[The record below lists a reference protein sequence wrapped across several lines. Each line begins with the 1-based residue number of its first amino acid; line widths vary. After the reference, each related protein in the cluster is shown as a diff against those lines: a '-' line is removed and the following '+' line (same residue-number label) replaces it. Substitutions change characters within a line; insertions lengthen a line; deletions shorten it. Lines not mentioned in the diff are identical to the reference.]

1 MKKFFFNNNRKPLLI
16 LLDAIT
22 IIFSFIW
29 AFYLR
34 FDFSFPQEYF
44 PLLKSWLPLIVLIQ
58 LSIFNI
64 CGFYQ
69 VIWRFTSLWELLT
82 ILKYVTLSSAISLFG
97 IGLLSEFVIHPGS
110 VLLSFYFFN
119 VLFICF
125 TRVSVRIY
133 FSHFKNRSRF
143 VEVQSKKRL
152 ILIGAGK
159 TGEKISREIIDTVDS
174 PFKIIGFIDD
184 DPNKQSGRLHGIQV
198 LGTTTDLENLKIPF
212 DELLIT
218 APGVTGDDLRRI
230 ITACKSTGK
239 RFKTVPS
246 LSELIDKD
254 VSLAAIRDVSYL
266 DLLGRDEVKLDMNSI
281 EKLLRGKRVLITG
294 AGGSIG
300 SELVQQCLPFGPSEI
315 ICLDNNEE
323 KIFEIM
329 NLNDK
334 KISNIIIKPVL
345 GNINQKNQL
354 EKVFNENRPQIVFHA
369 AAYKHVPIQ
378 ETHPW
383 TAVRTNVGGTLGL
396 LELADKYQ
404 AEKFVL
410 VSTDKAVNPVNIMG
424 ATKRLAE
431 ILVQSINANS
441 NTEFIAVRFGNVM
454 GSSGSAIPIFEKQI
468 KNGGPVTITHPEMTR
483 YFMSIH
489 EASQLILQSGAIG
502 NGGEIILL
510 EMGKPIKIDQLAR
523 DLIKLSGLEPDV
535 DIPVVYSGLRPG
547 EKLYEELQSRDE
559 KLLSTSHKKIMIL
572 KDGNHNVPWEEF
584 KLMTNDLIKISEE
597 LDFDK
602 IQVKLKSLLPR
613 YIPRSFYSTTIDYI
627 NDPYEI
633 IKGEA

>member
-1 MKKFFFNNNRKPLLI
+1 MRNNFYSQNRRMLLV
-16 LLDAIT
+16 LLDGFT
-22 IIFSFIW
+22 IVASFIW
-29 AFYLR
+29 AFYLM
-34 FDFSFPQEYF
+34 FDFSFPEQYL
-44 PLLKSWLPLIVLIQ
+44 PLLKSWLPLIVMVQ
-58 LSIFNI
+58 LAIFNI
-64 CGFYQ
+64 SGFYK

-82 ILKYVTLSSAISLFG
+82 IIKYVTISSAISLFG
-97 IGLLSEFVIHPGS
+97 IGLLTGFSIHPGS

-125 TRVSVRIY
+125 TRVSVRVY
-133 FSHFKNRSRF
+133 FSHFKNQPIF
-143 VEVQSKKRL
+143 GKVQSKKRL

-159 TGEKISREIIDTVDS
+159 TGAKISREILDTVDS
-174 PFKIIGFIDD
+174 PYVVVGFIDD
-184 DPNKQSGRLHGIQV
+184 DLDKRDARLHGIQV
-198 LGTTTDLENLKIPF
+198 LGTTADLEKLIIPF

-218 APGVTGDDLRRI
+218 TPSASGNELLRI
-230 ITACKSTGK
+230 IDACKLTGK

-246 LSELIDKD
+246 LAELIDKD
-254 VSLAAIRDVSYL
+254 VSVAAIRDVSYL

-281 EKLLRGKRVLITG
+281 ENLLYGKRVLITG

-300 SELVQQCLPFGPSEI
+300 SELVQQCLAFGPSEI

-323 KIFEIM
+323 KIFDIM
-329 NLNDK
+329 TLSTTSK
-334 KISNIIIKPVL
+334 SNTIIKPVL
-345 GNINQKNQL
+345 GNINEKNQL

-383 TAVRTNVGGTLGL
+383 TAVRTNVGGTLGM
-396 LELADKYQ
+396 LELTDKYH

-410 VSTDKAVNPVNIMG
+410 VSTDKAVNPVNVMG

-431 ILVQSINANS
+431 ILIQSMNVNS
-441 NTEFIAVRFGNVM
+441 DTEFLAVRFGNVM

-468 KNGGPVTITHPEMTR
+468 QNGGPVTITHPEMTR
-483 YFMSIH
+483 YFMSIQ

-502 NGGEIILL
+502 KGGEIILL

-523 DLIKLSGLEPDV
+523 DLIKLSGLKPDI

-547 EKLYEELQSRDE
+547 EKLYEELQSLDE
-559 KLLSTSHKKIMIL
+559 KLISTSHKKIMIL
-572 KDGNHNVPWEEF
+572 KDENHRMLWEEL
-584 KLMTNDLIKISEE
+584 KSKTRDLIKASEE
-597 LDFDK
+597 LDSDK
-602 IQVKLKSLLPR
+602 IQIKLKALLPR
-613 YIPRSFYSTTIDYI
+613 YAPRSFLPVSKDGR
-627 NDPYEI
+627 YESYN

>member
-1 MKKFFFNNNRKPLLI
+1 MRNNFYSQNRRLLLV
-16 LLDAIT
+16 LLDGFT
-22 IIFSFIW
+22 IVASFIW
-29 AFYLR
+29 AFYLM
-34 FDFSFPQEYF
+34 FDFSFPEQYL
-44 PLLKSWLPLIVLIQ
+44 PLLKSWLPLIVMIQ
-58 LSIFNI
+58 LAIFNI
-64 CGFYQ
+64 SGFYK

-82 ILKYVTLSSAISLFG
+82 IIKYVTISSAISLFG
-97 IGLLSEFVIHPGS
+97 IGLLTGFSIHPGS

-125 TRVSVRIY
+125 TRVSVRVY
-133 FSHFKNRSRF
+133 FSHFKNQPIF
-143 VEVQSKKRL
+143 GKVQSKKRL

-159 TGEKISREIIDTVDS
+159 TGAKISREILDTVDS
-174 PFKIIGFIDD
+174 PYVVVGFIDD
-184 DPNKQSGRLHGIQV
+184 DLDKRGARLHGIQV
-198 LGTTTDLENLKIPF
+198 LGTTADLEKLIIPF

-218 APGVTGDDLRRI
+218 TPSASGNELLRI
-230 ITACKSTGK
+230 IDACKLTGK

-246 LSELIDKD
+246 LAELIDKD
-254 VSLAAIRDVSYL
+254 VSVAAIRDVSYL

-281 EKLLRGKRVLITG
+281 ENMLYGKRVLITG

-300 SELVQQCLPFGPSEI
+300 SELVQQCLAFGPSEI

-323 KIFEIM
+323 KIFDIM
-329 NLNDK
+329 TLSTTSKLNT
-334 KISNIIIKPVL
+334 IIKPVL
-345 GNINQKNQL
+345 GNINEKNQL

-383 TAVRTNVGGTLGL
+383 TAVRTNVGGTLGI
-396 LELADKYQ
+396 LELTDKYH

-410 VSTDKAVNPVNIMG
+410 VSTDKAVNPVNVMG

-431 ILVQSINANS
+431 ILIQSMNVNS
-441 NTEFIAVRFGNVM
+441 DTEFLAVRFGNVM

-468 KNGGPVTITHPEMTR
+468 QNGGPVTITHPEMTR
-483 YFMSIH
+483 YFMSIQ

-502 NGGEIILL
+502 KGGEIILL

-523 DLIKLSGLEPDV
+523 DLIKLSGLKPEI

-547 EKLYEELQSRDE
+547 EKLYEELQSLDE
-559 KLLSTSHKKIMIL
+559 KLISTSHKKIMIL
-572 KDGNHNVPWEEF
+572 KDENHRMLWEEL
-584 KLMTNDLIKISEE
+584 KSKVYDLIKASEE
-597 LDFDK
+597 LDSDK
-602 IQVKLKSLLPR
+602 IQIKLKALLPR
-613 YIPRSFYSTTIDYI
+613 YAPRSFLPAS
-627 NDPYEI
+627 NDDRYESYN

>member
-1 MKKFFFNNNRKPLLI
+1 MRNNFYSQNRRLLLV
-16 LLDAIT
+16 LLDGFT
-22 IIFSFIW
+22 IVASFIW
-29 AFYLR
+29 AFYLM
-34 FDFSFPQEYF
+34 FDFSFPEQYL
-44 PLLKSWLPLIVLIQ
+44 PLLKSWLPLIVMVQ
-58 LSIFNI
+58 LTIFNI
-64 CGFYQ
+64 SGFYK

-82 ILKYVTLSSAISLFG
+82 IIKYVTISSAISLFG
-97 IGLLSEFVIHPGS
+97 IGLLTGFSIHPGS

-125 TRVSVRIY
+125 TRVSVRVY
-133 FSHFKNRSRF
+133 FSHFKNQPIF
-143 VEVQSKKRL
+143 GKVQSKKRL

-159 TGEKISREIIDTVDS
+159 TGAKISREILDTVDS
-174 PFKIIGFIDD
+174 PYVVVGFMDD
-184 DPNKQSGRLHGIQV
+184 DLNKQGARLHGIQV
-198 LGTTTDLENLKIPF
+198 LGTTADLEKLIIPF

-218 APGVTGDDLRRI
+218 TPSASGNELLRI
-230 ITACKSTGK
+230 IDACKLTGK

-246 LSELIDKD
+246 LAELIDKD

-281 EKLLRGKRVLITG
+281 ENMLYGKRVLITG

-300 SELVQQCLPFGPSEI
+300 SELVHQCLTFGPSEI

-323 KIFEIM
+323 KIFDIM
-329 NLNDK
+329 TLSTTSK
-334 KISNIIIKPVL
+334 SNTIIKPVL
-345 GNINQKNQL
+345 GNINEKNQL

-383 TAVRTNVGGTLGL
+383 TAVKTNIGGTLGM
-396 LELADKYQ
+396 LELTDKYH

-410 VSTDKAVNPVNIMG
+410 VSTDKAVNPVNVMG

-431 ILVQSINANS
+431 ILIQSMNVNS
-441 NTEFIAVRFGNVM
+441 DTEFLAVRFGNVM

-468 KNGGPVTITHPEMTR
+468 QNGGPVTITHPEMTR
-483 YFMSIH
+483 YFMSIQ

-502 NGGEIILL
+502 TGGEIILL

-523 DLIKLSGLEPDV
+523 DLIKLSGLKPDI

-547 EKLYEELQSRDE
+547 EKLYEELQSLDE
-559 KLLSTSHKKIMIL
+559 KLISTSHKKIMIL
-572 KDGNHNVPWEEF
+572 KDENHRMLWEEL
-584 KLMTNDLIKISEE
+584 KSKVYDLIKASEE
-597 LDFDK
+597 LDSDK
-602 IQVKLKSLLPR
+602 IQIKLKALLPR
-613 YIPRSFYSTTIDYI
+613 YAPRSFLPVSKDGR
-627 NDPYEI
+627 YESYN

>member
-1 MKKFFFNNNRKPLLI
+1 MRNSFYSQNRRLLLI
-16 LLDAIT
+16 FLDGFT
-22 IIFSFIW
+22 IVASFIW
-29 AFYLR
+29 AFYLM
-34 FDFSFPQEYF
+34 FDFSFPEQYL
-44 PLLKSWLPLIVLIQ
+44 PLLKSWLPLIVMVQ
-58 LSIFNI
+58 LAIFNI
-64 CGFYQ
+64 SGFYK

-82 ILKYVTLSSAISLFG
+82 IIKYVTISSAVSLLG
-97 IGLLSEFVIHPGS
+97 IGLLSGFSIHPGS

-125 TRVSVRIY
+125 TRVSVRVY
-133 FSHFKNRSRF
+133 FSHFKNQPIF
-143 VEVQSKKRL
+143 GKVQSKKRL

-159 TGEKISREIIDTVDS
+159 TGAKISREILDTVDS
-174 PFKIIGFIDD
+174 PYVVVGFIDD
-184 DPNKQSGRLHGIQV
+184 DLDKRGARLHGIQV
-198 LGTTTDLENLKIPF
+198 LGTTADLEKLIIPF

-218 APGVTGDDLRRI
+218 TPSASGNELLRI
-230 ITACKSTGK
+230 IDACKLTGK

-246 LSELIDKD
+246 LAELIDKD
-254 VSLAAIRDVSYL
+254 VSVAAIRDVSYL

-281 EKLLRGKRVLITG
+281 EELLYGKRVLITG

-300 SELVQQCLPFGPSEI
+300 SELVHQCLTFGPSEI

-323 KIFEIM
+323 KIFDIM
-329 NLNDK
+329 TLSTTSK
-334 KISNIIIKPVL
+334 SNTIIKPVL
-345 GNINQKNQL
+345 GNINEKNQL

-396 LELADKYQ
+396 LELSDKYH

-410 VSTDKAVNPVNIMG
+410 VSTDKAVNPVNVMG

-431 ILVQSINANS
+431 ILIQSMNS
-441 NTEFIAVRFGNVM
+441 KSDTEFIAVRFGNVM
-454 GSSGSAIPIFEKQI
+454 GSSGSAIPIFENQI
-468 KNGGPVTITHPEMTR
+468 QNGGPVTITHPEMTR
-483 YFMSIH
+483 YFMSIQ

-502 NGGEIILL
+502 TGGEIILL

-523 DLIKLSGLEPDV
+523 DLIKLSGLKPDI

-547 EKLYEELQSRDE
+547 EKLYEELQSLDE
-559 KLLSTSHKKIMIL
+559 KLISTSHKKIMIL
-572 KDGNHNVPWEEF
+572 KDGNHRMPWEEL
-584 KLMTNDLIKISEE
+584 KSKTDDLIKVSEE
-597 LDFDK
+597 LDSDK
-602 IQVKLKSLLPR
+602 IQIKLKALLPR
-613 YIPRSFYSTTIDYI
+613 YAPRSFLPVSKDGR
-627 NDPYEI
+627 YESYN

>member
-1 MKKFFFNNNRKPLLI
+1 MLLV
-16 LLDAIT
+16 LLDGFT
-22 IIFSFIW
+22 IVASFIW
-29 AFYLR
+29 AFYLM
-34 FDFSFPQEYF
+34 FDFSFPEQYF
-44 PLLKSWLPLIVLIQ
+44 PLLKSWLPLIVMVQ
-58 LSIFNI
+58 LTIFNI
-64 CGFYQ
+64 SGFYK

-82 ILKYVTLSSAISLFG
+82 IIKYVTISSAISLFG
-97 IGLLSEFVIHPGS
+97 IGLLTGFSIHPGS

-125 TRVSVRIY
+125 TRVSVRVY
-133 FSHFKNRSRF
+133 FSHFKNQPIF
-143 VEVQSKKRL
+143 GKVQSKKRL

-159 TGEKISREIIDTVDS
+159 TGAKISREILDTVDS
-174 PFKIIGFIDD
+174 PYVVTGFIDD
-184 DPNKQSGRLHGIQV
+184 DLDKRGARLHGIQV
-198 LGTTTDLENLKIPF
+198 LGTTADLEKLIIPF

-218 APGVTGDDLRRI
+218 TPSASGNELLRI
-230 ITACKSTGK
+230 IDACKLTGK

-281 EKLLRGKRVLITG
+281 ENMLYGKRVLITG

-300 SELVQQCLPFGPSEI
+300 SELVQQCLAFGPSEI

-323 KIFEIM
+323 KIFDIM
-329 NLNDK
+329 TLSTTSK
-334 KISNIIIKPVL
+334 SNTIIKPVL
-345 GNINQKNQL
+345 GNINEKNQL

-383 TAVRTNVGGTLGL
+383 TAVRTNVGGTLGI
-396 LELADKYQ
+396 LELTDKYH

-410 VSTDKAVNPVNIMG
+410 VSTDKAVNPVNVMG

-431 ILVQSINANS
+431 ILIQSMNS
-441 NTEFIAVRFGNVM
+441 KSDTEFLAVRFGNVM

-468 KNGGPVTITHPEMTR
+468 QNGGPVTITHPEMTR
-483 YFMSIH
+483 YFMSIQ

-502 NGGEIILL
+502 KGGEIILL

-523 DLIKLSGLEPDV
+523 DLIKLSGLEPEV

-547 EKLYEELQSRDE
+547 EKLYEELQSLDE
-559 KLLSTSHKKIMIL
+559 KLISTSHKKIMVL
-572 KDGNHNVPWEEF
+572 KDENHRMLWEEL
-584 KLMTNDLIKISEE
+584 KSKTHDLIKASEE
-597 LDFDK
+597 LDSDK
-602 IQVKLKSLLPR
+602 IQIKLKALLPR
-613 YIPRSFYSTTIDYI
+613 YAPRSFLPAS
-627 NDPYEI
+627 NDDRYESYN

>member
-1 MKKFFFNNNRKPLLI
+1 MRNNFYSQNRRMLLV
-16 LLDAIT
+16 LLDGFT
-22 IIFSFIW
+22 IVASFIW
-29 AFYLR
+29 AFYLM
-34 FDFSFPQEYF
+34 FDFSFPEQYF
-44 PLLKSWLPLIVLIQ
+44 PLLKSWLPLIVMVQ
-58 LSIFNI
+58 LAVFNI
-64 CGFYQ
+64 SGFYK

-82 ILKYVTLSSAISLFG
+82 IIKFVTISSAISLFG
-97 IGLLSEFVIHPGS
+97 IGLLTGFSIHPGS

-125 TRVSVRIY
+125 TRVSVRVY
-133 FSHFKNRSRF
+133 FSHFKNQPIF
-143 VEVQSKKRL
+143 GKVQSKKRL

-159 TGEKISREIIDTVDS
+159 TGAKISREILDTVDS
-174 PFKIIGFIDD
+174 PYVVTGFIDD
-184 DPNKQSGRLHGIQV
+184 DLDKRGARLHGIQV
-198 LGTTTDLENLKIPF
+198 LGTTADLEKLIIPF

-218 APGVTGDDLRRI
+218 TPSASGNELLRI
-230 ITACKSTGK
+230 IDACKLTGK

-281 EKLLRGKRVLITG
+281 ENMLYGKRVLITG

-300 SELVQQCLPFGPSEI
+300 SELVQQCLAFGPSEI

-323 KIFEIM
+323 KIFDIM
-329 NLNDK
+329 TLSTTSKLNT
-334 KISNIIIKPVL
+334 IIKPVL
-345 GNINQKNQL
+345 GNINEKNQL

-383 TAVRTNVGGTLGL
+383 TAVRTNVGGTLGI
-396 LELADKYQ
+396 LELTDKYH

-410 VSTDKAVNPVNIMG
+410 VSTDKAVNPVNVMG

-431 ILVQSINANS
+431 ILIQSMNVNS
-441 NTEFIAVRFGNVM
+441 DTEFLAVRFGNVM

-468 KNGGPVTITHPEMTR
+468 QNGGPVTITHPEMTR
-483 YFMSIH
+483 YFMSIQ

-502 NGGEIILL
+502 KGGEIILL

-523 DLIKLSGLEPDV
+523 DLIKLSGLKPDV

-547 EKLYEELQSRDE
+547 EKLYEELQSLDE
-559 KLLSTSHKKIMIL
+559 KLISTSHKKIMIL
-572 KDGNHNVPWEEF
+572 KDENHRMLWEEL
-584 KLMTNDLIKISEE
+584 KSKVYDLIKASEE
-597 LDFDK
+597 LDSDK
-602 IQVKLKSLLPR
+602 IQIKLKALLPR
-613 YIPRSFYSTTIDYI
+613 YAPRSFLPVSKDGR
-627 NDPYEI
+627 YESYN

>member
-1 MKKFFFNNNRKPLLI
+1 MRNSFYSQNRRLLLI
-16 LLDAIT
+16 FLDGFT
-22 IIFSFIW
+22 IVASFIW
-29 AFYLR
+29 AFYLM
-34 FDFSFPQEYF
+34 FDFSFPEQYF
-44 PLLKSWLPLIVLIQ
+44 PLLKSWLPLIVMVQ
-58 LSIFNI
+58 LAIFNI
-64 CGFYQ
+64 SGFYK

-82 ILKYVTLSSAISLFG
+82 IIKYVTISSAISLFG
-97 IGLLSEFVIHPGS
+97 IGLLTGFSIHPGS

-125 TRVSVRIY
+125 TRVSVRVY
-133 FSHFKNRSRF
+133 FSHFKNQPIF
-143 VEVQSKKRL
+143 GKVQSKKRL

-159 TGEKISREIIDTVDS
+159 TGAKISREILDTVDS
-174 PFKIIGFIDD
+174 PYVVVGFIDD
-184 DPNKQSGRLHGIQV
+184 DLDKRGARLHGIQV
-198 LGTTTDLENLKIPF
+198 LGTTADLEKLIIPF

-218 APGVTGDDLRRI
+218 TPSASGNELLRI
-230 ITACKSTGK
+230 IDACKLTGK

-246 LSELIDKD
+246 LAELIDKD

-281 EKLLRGKRVLITG
+281 EELLYGKRVLITG

-300 SELVQQCLPFGPSEI
+300 SELVQQCLAFGPSEI

-323 KIFEIM
+323 KIFDIM
-329 NLNDK
+329 TLATTSK
-334 KISNIIIKPVL
+334 SNTIIKPVL
-345 GNINQKNQL
+345 GNINEKNQL

-383 TAVRTNVGGTLGL
+383 TAVKTNVGGTLGI
-396 LELADKYQ
+396 LELADKYH

-410 VSTDKAVNPVNIMG
+410 VSTDKAVNPVNVMG

-431 ILVQSINANS
+431 ILIQSMNS
-441 NTEFIAVRFGNVM
+441 KSDTEFIAVRFGNVM
-454 GSSGSAIPIFEKQI
+454 GSSGSAIPIFENQI
-468 KNGGPVTITHPEMTR
+468 QNGGPVTITHPEMTR
-483 YFMSIH
+483 YFMSIQ

-502 NGGEIILL
+502 TGGEIILL

-523 DLIKLSGLEPDV
+523 DLIKLSGLKPDI

-547 EKLYEELQSRDE
+547 EKLYEELQSLDE
-559 KLLSTSHKKIMIL
+559 KLISTSHKKIMIL
-572 KDGNHNVPWEEF
+572 KDENHRMLWEEL
-584 KLMTNDLIKISEE
+584 KSKVYDLIKASEE
-597 LDFDK
+597 LDSDK
-602 IQVKLKSLLPR
+602 IQIKLKALLPR
-613 YIPRSFYSTTIDYI
+613 YAPRSFLPVSKDGR
-627 NDPYEI
+627 YESYN

>member
-1 MKKFFFNNNRKPLLI
+1 MRNNFYSQNRRI
-16 LLDAIT
+16 LLVLLDGFT
-22 IIFSFIW
+22 IVASFIW
-29 AFYLR
+29 AFYLM
-34 FDFSFPQEYF
+34 FDFSFPEQYF
-44 PLLKSWLPLIVLIQ
+44 PLLKSWLPLIVIVQ
-58 LSIFNI
+58 LAIFNI
-64 CGFYQ
+64 SGFYK

-82 ILKYVTLSSAISLFG
+82 IIKYVTISSAISLFG
-97 IGLLSEFVIHPGS
+97 IGLLTGFSIHPGS

-125 TRVSVRIY
+125 TRVSVRVY
-133 FSHFKNRSRF
+133 FSHFKNQPIF
-143 VEVQSKKRL
+143 GKVQSKKRL

-159 TGEKISREIIDTVDS
+159 TGAKISREILDTVDS
-174 PFKIIGFIDD
+174 PYVVTGFIDD
-184 DPNKQSGRLHGIQV
+184 DLSKRDARLHGFQV
-198 LGTTTDLENLKIPF
+198 LGTTADLEKLIIPF

-218 APGVTGDDLRRI
+218 TPSASGNELLRI
-230 ITACKSTGK
+230 IDACKLTGK

-246 LSELIDKD
+246 LAELIDKD
-254 VSLAAIRDVSYL
+254 VSIAAIRDVSYL

-281 EKLLRGKRVLITG
+281 EKMLFGKRVLITG

-300 SELVQQCLPFGPSEI
+300 SELVQQCLAFGPSEI

-323 KIFEIM
+323 KIFDIM
-329 NLNDK
+329 TLSTTSKLNT
-334 KISNIIIKPVL
+334 IIKPVL
-345 GNINQKNQL
+345 GNINEKNQL

-383 TAVRTNVGGTLGL
+383 TAVRTNVGGTLGI
-396 LELADKYQ
+396 LELTDKYH

-410 VSTDKAVNPVNIMG
+410 VSTDKAVNPVNVMG

-431 ILVQSINANS
+431 ILIQSMNVNS
-441 NTEFIAVRFGNVM
+441 DTEFLAVRFGNVM

-468 KNGGPVTITHPEMTR
+468 QNGGPVTITHPEMTR
-483 YFMSIH
+483 YFMSIQ

-502 NGGEIILL
+502 KGGEIILL

-523 DLIKLSGLEPDV
+523 DLIKLSGLKPEI

-547 EKLYEELQSRDE
+547 EKLYEELQSLDE
-559 KLLSTSHKKIMIL
+559 KLISTSHKKIMIL
-572 KDGNHNVPWEEF
+572 KDENHRMLWEEL
-584 KLMTNDLIKISEE
+584 KSKVYDLIKASEE
-597 LDFDK
+597 LDSDK
-602 IQVKLKSLLPR
+602 IQIKLKALLPR
-613 YIPRSFYSTTIDYI
+613 YAPRSFLPVS
-627 NDPYEI
+627 NDGRYESYN